1 MALTSRMVESRYR
14 LGDLC
19 NSRKNRRKAPAQLR
33 PEFSSLLL
41 AVSVLFPP
49 VSLRRRQAACP
60 QTPTLRSAR
69 CVYHVGLCVCVCVF
83 GGSQETLASRHSKD
97 TWRQQHSDLPVRD
110 NVDDPS
116 PLCPSCFFFVLFL
129 SLVRYHQLVKETR
142 QSLD

>member
-69 CVYHVGLCVCVCVF
+69 CVYHVGLCVCVCLVAAKKLWPHDTVRTP
-83 GGSQETLASRHSKD
+83 GGSSILTYLFETMSTIRHLSV
-97 TWRQQHSDLPVRD
+97 HLVFFFF
-110 NVDDPS
+110 
-116 PLCPSCFFFVLFL
+116 FFFVTGLL
-129 SLVRYHQLVKETR
+129 PSASQGDETI
-142 QSLD
+142 S